1 MGPVRGHEVRS
12 TQREYSSKPVRN
24 FTKNVPKIVDL
35 SLRKPPNIL
44 DEWDGYP
51 KIFKVSRA
59 LEISRQYICSFEQLF
74 YRKKSLGAPDPSAGF
89 THIIGI
95 WRY

>member
-1 MGPVRGHEVRS
+1 MFENPRRG
-12 TQREYSSKPVRN
+12 REARN

-51 KIFKVSRA
+51 EIFKFSHA

-89 THIIGI
+89 THIIGA
-95 WRY
+95 WR